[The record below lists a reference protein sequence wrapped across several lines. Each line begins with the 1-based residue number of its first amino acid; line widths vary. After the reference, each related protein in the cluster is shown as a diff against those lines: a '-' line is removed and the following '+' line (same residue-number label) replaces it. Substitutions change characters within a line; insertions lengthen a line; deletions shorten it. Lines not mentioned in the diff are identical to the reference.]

1 MSLHASSSAL
11 PLRRAPPSAVQ
22 DSPTNPKLFA
32 AAALLIAVLIADA
45 LLILAAAPSV
55 ADLASLYVTTT

>member
-22 DSPTNPKLFA
+22 DLPTNPKLFA

-55 ADLASLYVTTT
+55 ANLASLYVTTT

>member
-1 MSLHASSSAL
+1 
-11 PLRRAPPSAVQ
+11 VQ